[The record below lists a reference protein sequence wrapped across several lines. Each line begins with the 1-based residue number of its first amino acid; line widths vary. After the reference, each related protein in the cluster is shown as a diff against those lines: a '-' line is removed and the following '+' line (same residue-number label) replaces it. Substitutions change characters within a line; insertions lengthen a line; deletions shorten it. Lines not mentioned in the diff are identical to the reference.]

1 MVVAKTRNFSPLR
14 AGLGLKGLLGGLVIG
29 SAVFAPVIVEPN
41 HVDLWAQL
49 LLLAATFV
57 YVVFAIVKDRTKIAL
72 TVVQS
77 LSAAVLIVISTL
89 FGAPIVVAIGLL
101 AHAVWDLFHLVSSQ
115 RYAPWW
121 YAGACIYVDLA
132 AAAFL
137 IFR

>member
-1 MVVAKTRNFSPLR
+1 MLANTPNSPPLR
-14 AGLGLKGLLGGLVIG
+14 TGLGLQGLLGGLVIG

-49 LLLAATFV
+49 LLLAATLV

-72 TVVQS
+72 TVLQS
-77 LSAAVLIVISTL
+77 LSGAVLIIISTL
-89 FGAPIVVAIGLL
+89 LGSPIVVAIGLV
-101 AHAVWDLFHLVSSQ
+101 AHAVWDFFHLVSTQ

-132 AAAFL
+132 AAAF
-137 IFR
+137 IVFR